1 MKKKEMWIPV
11 LAAALAAALTASC
24 SFETGSKAGSL
35 SLNFARVGSG
45 SADQAR
51 VWVYLSNV
59 LITNTAGG
67 TDYYAASLTD
77 GSGSVTIEELPPGSA
92 YRIVVVVGTAA
103 GDSLTDVSRYGSS
116 AAFTVNAGTDTTV
129 SLGLKGMTVE
139 KALGGENVKSV
150 VVYNNDGIWISAATA
165 NDLYNTTSFTFEAP
179 SYPNVPA
186 TINSLSV
193 AISEN
198 GASDVLLVNGTNGV
212 TLNGSTTL
220 GGIANPPLNV
230 LQSGGFIPDP
240 VNEAN
245 PAVYFY
251 QAAKEFGGLV
261 DDGVVEP
268 EWVSIKLDMPGISGR
283 PILDFFVSDG
293 GVIDGDIFGFFA
305 TRVVGALR
313 MSSSFIDQPE
323 DFDYLGAILG
333 KDPSLSFFEN
343 EAAWGKN
350 LPTVQA
356 FGYAGD
362 TTKTLYV
369 GTRNGVYQTK
379 AAFGTAALS
388 GAAALVPGTRGLDI
402 TKIATNPSGAAFM
415 AASDVVVLRN
425 GLVYRLPFIKSLV
438 GTVNDIA
445 WNGDDLLVAGSAG
458 LIRLDTA
465 AAAFN

>member
-24 SFETGSKAGSL
+24 SFETGSKSGSL

-59 LITNTAGG
+59 LIPNTAGG

-150 VVYNNDGIWISAATA
+150 VVYNASGTKVSAATA
-165 NDLYNTTSFTFEAP
+165 SSIFTGSTIAFGTEAL
-179 SYPNVPA
+179 VEA
-186 TINSLSV
+186 GHAINSLSV
-193 AISEN
+193 ALSKS
-198 GASDVLLVNGTNGV
+198 GTADTLLVNGTNGV
-212 TLNGSTTL
+212 TENGVDDIGTWD
-220 GGIANPPLNV
+220 GGTAPNV
-230 LQSGGFIPDP
+230 LQSGGFIPGGEDQP
-240 VNEAN
+240 
-245 PAVYFY
+245 VYFY
-251 QAAKEFGGLV
+251 QAAKEFGGLIAT
-261 DDGVVEP
+261 GENQ
-268 EWVSIKLDMPGISGR
+268 WVSIKLDMPGISGR